1 MDIGN
6 WWNGIVGMV
15 GNVWKFLTTDSFGQ
29 GLSLAIFTG
38 AGVVIWYFIRKRLE
52 APKKAPTPAKTEP
65 NSSIAAPLGPLRA
78 YSANSVLQRAE
89 KRGLWRIEPSYSPTV
104 YSLVNTGITVA
115 TKVSITSDRDDFELD
130 GPVYW
135 DKISPKQHEP
145 FSLASPLS
153 DASASLT
160 VVWRD
165 HERRYQESEVTF
177 PAGLNTGGS

>member
-6 WWNGIVGMV
+6 WWNGILRMV
-15 GNVWKFLTTDSFGQ
+15 GDIWKFLTTDSFGQ
-29 GLSLAIFTG
+29 AISVLLLG
-38 AGVVIWYFIRKRLE
+38 GVGVVAWYFIRKKLE
-52 APKKAPTPAKTEP
+52 APKMAPTPAKTEP
-65 NSSIAAPLGPLRA
+65 NSSLAVPGGPPRA
-78 YSANSVLQRAE
+78 YSANSILQRAE

-115 TKVSITSDRDDFELD
+115 TKVSITSDQDDYELD

-145 FSLASPLS
+145 FSLTSPLS
-153 DASASLT
+153 EPSTSLT
-160 VVWRD
+160 VAWRD
-165 HERRYQESEVTF
+165 HERRYRETKVTF